1 MKKTVTVISLV
12 AVMFTASVVPAA
24 STPDRDD
31 PPAACAGLVTQLV
44 DTLKKVIGS
53 LTAIP
58 PNPGNAAA
66 PLGDILGVLT
76 ALQGAKCLPTPP
88 VSAPAGL
95 PVPAGASSDVAWQG
109 PEECL
114 PVVMSLFSN
123 VFGLLGKVLPGAGLP
138 DPTKL
143 LSLVTDLLKTLT
155 DALQKCGLPAPP
167 GGLPTVPGLPG
178 LPT

>member
-12 AVMFTASVVPAA
+12 AVVFTASIVPAA
-24 STPDRDD
+24 SASDHRAD

-53 LTAIP
+53 LTALP

-66 PLGDILGVLT
+66 PLGDILGVLS

-88 VSAPAGL
+88 VSAPVAL
-95 PVPAGASSDVAWQG
+95 PVDLQWQG

-167 GGLPTVPGLPG
+167 GGLPTLPGLPG

>member
-24 STPDRDD
+24 SSPRVE

-66 PLGDILGVLT
+66 PLGDILGVLS

-88 VSAPAGL
+88 VSVPGAP
-95 PVPAGASSDVAWQG
+95 VEMAWQG

-123 VFGLLGKVLPGAGLP
+123 VFGLLGKVLPGAGAP

>member
-1 MKKTVTVISLV
+1 M
-12 AVMFTASVVPAA
+12 
-24 STPDRDD
+24 
-31 PPAACAGLVTQLV
+31 TQLV

-53 LTAIP
+53 LTALP

-66 PLGDILGVLT
+66 PLGDILGVLS

-88 VSAPAGL
+88 VSAPVAL
-95 PVPAGASSDVAWQG
+95 PVDLQWQG

-167 GGLPTVPGLPG
+167 GGLPTLPGLPG